1 MTSAGTPADSNP
13 QGQPPSRKPSNIPAP
28 GTLPKLPQT
37 LFYLETGEDD
47 RGASTD
53 EANSTDTES

>member
-1 MTSAGTPADSNP
+1 MILATTNP
-13 QGQPPSRKPSNIPAP
+13 QGQPPSRKPPNIPAP

-37 LFYLETGEDD
+37 LFFLETDEDD

-53 EANSTDTES
+53 EANSSGTAS

>member
-1 MTSAGTPADSNP
+1 MIVATTNP
-13 QGQPPSRKPSNIPAP
+13 QGQPPSRKPPNIPAP

-37 LFYLETGEDD
+37 LFFLETDEDD

-53 EANSTDTES
+53 EANSSGTAS

>member
-1 MTSAGTPADSNP
+1 MTVATTNP
-13 QGQPPSRKPSNIPAP
+13 QGQPPSRKPSDIPAP

-37 LFYLETGEDD
+37 LFYLETDEDD

-53 EANSTDTES
+53 EADSSGTGS

>member
-1 MTSAGTPADSNP
+1 MSVATTNP
-13 QGQPPSRKPSNIPAP
+13 QGQPPPRKPSNIPAP

-37 LFYLETGEDD
+37 LFYLETDEDD

-53 EANSTDTES
+53 EANSSGTGS

>member
-1 MTSAGTPADSNP
+1 MTVATTNP

-37 LFYLETGEDD
+37 LFFLETDEDD

-53 EANSTDTES
+53 EAKSSGTGS